1 MSHIHSPGLAAG
13 PGQARGALAEHRPW
27 SLLVLTSVA
36 QFMVVLDITVVNIAL
51 PSIGRALRF
60 APADLQWVVSA
71 YVLVTGGL
79 TLLGGRA
86 ADLIGRRRMFLTGL
100 GLFTAASLASGL
112 APDAGALIATRA
124 AQGLGAA
131 LLTPAALAIITSA
144 YTGVQRAAALSVW
157 GALAAGGSAAGL
169 LAGGAITTWLGWRWV
184 FLINVPIG
192 VAAAV
197 GGLHLVPRTAG
208 SASAGRGAGASA
220 GWGAQGG
227 RRLDLAGAVL
237 PVAGIGT
244 AVYAITGAAQHGW
257 GSVRTVLL
265 LALAAVLLAAFALA
279 ERRATEPLVPP
290 RALRSRT
297 LVTGAL
303 VMLTGTGILVGVL
316 FLSSLYLQSVLR
328 ASPIRAGLEFL
339 PLVATT
345 GAGAHLA
352 SRLLPRTGPRVLAA
366 TGLATMAAGGLLLW
380 QVSGYVGGLLPGFVL
395 IGAGAGVTFPAASVT
410 AMHAVPP
417 GETGLASG
425 LVTTGHEVGA
435 SLGVAVFSAIGAA
448 TAGFS
453 VTGTATGDAGAY
465 QHVFGIAAV
474 IAAVLAILAA
484 LAVPAAR
491 PASGTSVA
499 GALH

>member
-1 MSHIHSPGLAAG
+1 MSHVHSPGLAPSAHV
-13 PGQARGALAEHRPW
+13 RGAPAGHRSW
-27 SLLVLTSVA
+27 SLLVLMSVA
-36 QFMVVLDITVVNIAL
+36 QFMVILDITVVNIAL

-86 ADLIGRRRMFLTGL
+86 SDLLGRRRMFLTGL
-100 GLFTAASLASGL
+100 AVFTAASLASGL
-112 APDAGALIATRA
+112 APDAAALIGTRA

-144 YTGVQRAAALSVW
+144 YAGAQRAAALSVW

-169 LAGGAITTWLGWRWV
+169 VAGGAITTWLGWRWV
-184 FLINVPIG
+184 FLINVPVG
-192 VAAAV
+192 VGAAAIA
-197 GGLHLVPRTAG
+197 LHLLPRA
-208 SASAGRGAGASA
+208 AGASA
-220 GWGAQGG
+220 ARAGA
-227 RRLDLAGAVL
+227 RLDLAGALL

-257 GSVRTVLL
+257 GSARTVLL
-265 LALAAVLLAAFALA
+265 LALAAVLLAAFAVT
-279 ERRATEPLVPP
+279 ERGVPEPLVPP
-290 RALRSRT
+290 RALRSRS

-303 VMLTGTGILVGVL
+303 VMLTGTGVLVGVL
-316 FLSSLYLQSVLR
+316 FLSSLYLQGVLR

-339 PLVATT
+339 PLVLTT

-352 SRLLPRTGPRVLAA
+352 SRLLPRAGSRVLAA
-366 TGLATMAAGGLLLW
+366 AGLAAMAAGGLLLS
-380 QVSGYVGGLLPGFVL
+380 QVSGYAGGLLPGFVL
-395 IGAGAGVTFPAASVT
+395 IGAGAGVTFAVASVT
-410 AMHAVPP
+410 AMHAVGP

-453 VTGTATGDAGAY
+453 VTGAAGGAGAY
-465 QHVFGIAAV
+465 QHAFGIGAA
-474 IAAVLAILAA
+474 IAAGLAIIAA
-484 LAVPAAR
+484 LTVPAVR
-491 PASGTSVA
+491 PAPGTTVA
-499 GALH
+499 MH